1 MNYFAPAVS
10 KAASTMSIK
19 QQPPILLS
27 LLIAALLAGCA
38 TTRTDFSYT
47 GEEPDVKSSDDEWVY
62 YRVTGSHIIKRVK
75 KSDLLAGRVPK
86 DPTLV
91 IMTPEEFAQVIRPGR
106 RF

>member
-1 MNYFAPAVS
+1 MTN
-10 KAASTMSIK
+10 K
-19 QQPPILLS
+19 QQNRAWLALLA
-27 LLIAALLAGCA
+27 AALLAGC
-38 TTRTDFSYT
+38 TTSPAAYSYT
-47 GEEPDVKSSDDEWVY
+47 GEDSETLAKDDEWVY

-91 IMTPEEFAQVIRPGR
+91 IMTPEEFAQMIRPGR